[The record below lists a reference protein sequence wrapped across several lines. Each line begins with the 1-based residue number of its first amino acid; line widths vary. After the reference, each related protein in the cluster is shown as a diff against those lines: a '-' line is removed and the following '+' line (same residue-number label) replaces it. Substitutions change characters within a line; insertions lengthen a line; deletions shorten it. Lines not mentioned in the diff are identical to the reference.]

1 MNNGWLTMRLNSL
14 FNYLWMQ
21 LIWFA
26 AVLGAAN
33 KIVWPVLVLFM
44 VFVVSVLHSDN
55 RVKGDFQLML
65 VAVVVGFILDTT
77 WVKVGWLEFTSSSG
91 ASHLAPWWIIL
102 LWASLA
108 LTINHSLVCLQQK
121 LWLAATVFA
130 FASPLSYAAAA
141 KLGAVTIVATDWL
154 WFCVVGASWA
164 IAVPLLLWLG
174 HYLRQLNSAESQH
187 D

>member
-1 MNNGWLTMRLNSL
+1 MRLNNL

-33 KIVWPVLVLFM
+33 KIVWPVVVLFM
-44 VFVVSVLHSDN
+44 LFVISVLHPDN
-55 RVKGDFQLML
+55 RVKGDFQIML

-77 WVKVGWLEFTSSSG
+77 WIKVGWLEFADSG
-91 ASHLAPWWIIL
+91 HLSPLAPWWIIL

-108 LTINHSLVCLQQK
+108 LTINHSLAWLQKQP
-121 LWLAATVFA
+121 WLAAAFFA
-130 FASPLSYAAAA
+130 IASPLSYVAAA

-174 HYLRQLNSAESQH
+174 HYLQQLISAESLNE
-187 D
+187 